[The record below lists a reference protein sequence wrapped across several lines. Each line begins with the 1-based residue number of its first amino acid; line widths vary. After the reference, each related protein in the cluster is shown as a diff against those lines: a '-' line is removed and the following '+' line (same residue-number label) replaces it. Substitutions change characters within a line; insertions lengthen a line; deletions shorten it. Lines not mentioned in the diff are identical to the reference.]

1 MLLLSLLLAAPA
13 ATLPLEVAEVKAG
26 LRGVCVTEWTDG
38 ERWEIPVEVM
48 GVLEGAGPERT
59 AVLVRFDDPRFAGS
73 GVPAGMSGSPVYV
86 EGRLLGAVAF
96 GWAFA
101 REPLAGVTPFTA
113 MRRIDAALA
122 PAGSPPPPT
131 LQQLAALARGE
142 GAPLS
147 ALPTLPRPPG
157 WVPQPVA
164 VAGLPAAGGFASE
177 LLDRAGLVAMP
188 GAATGGGGGVPAAGE
203 MAAALL
209 VWGDATLAAGGTVT
223 ARDGDTLYAFG
234 HPLLGLGAVQLP
246 AARARVLAVQNS
258 FQNPFKL
265 FAVGERFGAFVADRP
280 AGMVARVG
288 GVPSGLPV
296 SVTIRRGDEEM
307 RWNFQVA
314 RLPLLEPLLAAFLV
328 NGAFTARGAA
338 LGDATVRLALTA
350 TLGDGTTS
358 AVTQDFTGT
367 DALARTAAFTGAF
380 LGFLSNSPFPHPPV
394 TRLEVRAEHIEAPRR
409 AAISQAY
416 PRRQR
421 VRPGDQLTVTVELHP
436 EGGAPTR
443 LPLRVRVPADT
454 PPGRLDLV
462 VADGAAW
469 SAYALRANAIA
480 PTSFAQQLAQVAL
493 LDTASTLVVALEAF
507 EPGIAAPGASLP
519 GLPPS
524 WAATLA
530 AGLSPAQAT
539 RLRTTAR
546 AVTRWQAPYPLA
558 GAVRIPLT
566 VEEFRERP

>member
-1 MLLLSLLLAAPA
+1 MLLLSLLLAAQG
-13 ATLPLEVAEVKAG
+13 ATLPFELAEVRPG
-26 LRGVCVTEWTDG
+26 LRGVCVTEWTEG

-48 GVLEGAGPERT
+48 GVLDGAGPERT

-73 GVPAGMSGSPVYV
+73 GVPAGMSGSPVYI

-101 REPLAGVTPFTA
+101 REPLAGVTPFAA
-113 MRRIDAALA
+113 MRRIDATLA
-122 PAGSPPPPT
+122 PTGAPPPT
-131 LQQLAALARGE
+131 LHQLVALARGE
-142 GAPLS
+142 GAPLA

-157 WVPQPVA
+157 WAPVPVA
-164 VAGLPAAGGFASE
+164 VAGLPLAGGFASE
-177 LLDRAGLVAMP
+177 LLDRAGLSATP
-188 GAATGGGGGVPAAGE
+188 GAAAGGGGGVPAPGE
-203 MAAALL
+203 MAAVLL
-209 VWGDATLAAGGTVT
+209 VWGDATVAAAGTVT
-223 ARDGDTLYAFG
+223 AREGDTLYAFG
-234 HPLLGLGAVQLP
+234 HPLLGLGAVELP
-246 AARARVLAVQNS
+246 AARARVLAVQTS
-258 FQNPFKL
+258 FQNSFKV

-288 GVPSGLPV
+288 AVPSGLPL
-296 SVTIRRGDEEM
+296 SVTIRRRDEET
-307 RWNFQVA
+307 RWNFHVA

-328 NGAFTARGAA
+328 NGAFTARGAGV
-338 LGDATVRLALTA
+338 GDATVRLELAA
-350 TLGDGTTS
+350 TLGDGSTS
-358 AVTQDFTGT
+358 TVTQEFTGT

-394 TRLEVRAEHIEAPRR
+394 AHLAVRAEHTEAPHR
-409 AAISQAY
+409 ATVAQAY

-421 VRPGDQLTVTVELHP
+421 VRPGDEVVVTVELQP

-443 LPLRVRVPADT
+443 VPITVRVPTQT

-469 SAYALRANAIA
+469 SAYALRANAIM

-507 EPGIAAPGASLP
+507 EPGIAAPGASMP

-530 AGLSPAQAT
+530 VGLSPAQAT
-539 RLRTTAR
+539 RLRTAVR
-546 AVTRWQAPYPLA
+546 AVARWQAPYPLA
-558 GAVRIPLT
+558 GAFRIPLT
-566 VEEFRERP
+566 VEEFREKP